1 MRAVLSQV
9 HQVTDHAGPVRVGGK
24 RPKHRKLLD
33 NALFGVRL
41 CHDNRHIAQPT
52 ETKSG
57 KAHKMDPITIA
68 TSSKPLFK
76 VEKPET

>member
-9 HQVTDHAGPVRVGGK
+9 YQVTNHAIHVRVGGK

-33 NALFGVRL
+33 NALFDVRL
-41 CHDNRHIAQPT
+41 RHDNRHIAQPT

-57 KAHKMDPITIA
+57 KAHKIDPITMA
-68 TSSKPLFK
+68 TGSKPLF
-76 VEKPET
+76 